1 VVDALGSAC
10 LAWLVL
16 TGLVYAISF
25 ASRRRAEHGWLA
37 AQSLLAAVYPLWRLD
52 IVTRP
57 GVLAIA
63 IGLACAAS
71 VMFTHAHF
79 GLPRS
84 RWTWV
89 VLAALGMLAGVLAEL
104 GLPGWALAAVTLLVV
119 AAAVAR
125 QIEELWR
132 NAQRFNAR
140 VLLLAWALLGASVA
154 VEQIFGQPTTILGLT
169 LLALLY
175 TVALARAHG
184 LGLENAERHRREL
197 EQRVAEIE
205 ALNVELRRQIG
216 LRSRQLA
223 RALHGSTPTS
233 ALGPGTI
240 LAERYRIT
248 QHLGTGGMG
257 IVYAV
262 DRVTD
267 GSAFALK
274 LLHGHAGPDVL
285 ARFAREAEILAQ
297 LHHENLVSIVDVDDS
312 DGQLF
317 LVMELVDGT
326 SLAACDRGDLAWC
339 LRVLEGIAAGLVAI
353 HGAGIVHRDL
363 KPANVLVDPNGAAKI
378 ADFGV
383 STFDSLGSGELATL
397 NPLTATGAIMGTPGY
412 MAPELLGG
420 MRAAGFAVDV
430 FAFGVLAY
438 ELLGGT
444 PPFETALVRSAA
456 PSLATITPHL
466 PRALIELVDACLA
479 WQPADRPTAAQ
490 IVDVLRGV
498 PAHGELPRRERA
510 ATAPTLAGN

>member
-1 VVDALGSAC
+1 
-10 LAWLVL
+10 
-16 TGLVYAISF
+16 
-25 ASRRRAEHGWLA
+25 
-37 AQSLLAAVYPLWRLD
+37 
-52 IVTRP
+52 VTRP
-57 GVLAIA
+57 GILAIA
-63 IGLACAAS
+63 IGLGCAAS

-89 VLAALGMLAGVLAEL
+89 VLAALGMLAGVLGEL
-104 GLPGWALAAVTLLVV
+104 GLPGWALAAVTLLIV

-132 NAQRFNAR
+132 YAQRYNAR
-140 VLLLAWALLGASVA
+140 VLLLAWAALGAGVA
-154 VEQIFGQPTTILGLT
+154 VEHLLGEPTTIIGLT
-169 LLALLY
+169 ILALLY

-223 RALHGSTPTS
+223 RALSGTAGPS
-233 ALGPGTI
+233 ALGAGTI

-257 IVYAV
+257 VVYAV
-262 DRVTD
+262 DRLTD
-267 GSAFALK
+267 GRAFALK
-274 LLHGHAGPDVL
+274 LLHGHARPDVL

-317 LVMELVDGT
+317 IVMELVEGT
-326 SLAACDRGDLAWC
+326 SLAACERGDLAWC
-339 LRVLEGIAAGLVAI
+339 LRVLEDIAAGLVAI

-363 KPANVLVDPNGAAKI
+363 KPANVLVAADGAAKI

-383 STFDSLGSGELATL
+383 SSIDPLGSGELAID
-397 NPLTATGAIMGTPGY
+397 PLTATGAIMGTPGY

-420 MRAAGFAVDV
+420 MRAAGLAVDV

-438 ELLGGT
+438 ELLAGC
-444 PPFETALVRSAA
+444 PPFESAIVRSAA
-456 PSLATITPHL
+456 PSLVTIAPHL
-466 PRALIELVDACLA
+466 PPSLIGLVDTCLA
-479 WQPADRPTAAQ
+479 WQPTDRPTAAQ
-490 IVDVLRGV
+490 LVEMLRAI
-498 PAHGELPRRERA
+498 PTDACELPVKGRTP
-510 ATAPTLAGN
+510 TAPTLAFNS